1 MKFFIKD
8 ENNNTFQIIKTN
20 NNRYEATYD
29 LVNFNKNQLEKDVN
43 KEDKIL
49 FNNKLINIKHS
60 NKLEAE
66 LFSLFFSVN
75 SGFSVSFKRNFN
87 STYVKMISTVEDKY
101 EEKKDEVV
109 VCFTIYD
116 EEFNNLDFNEF
127 VAYHFTLLSLL
138 NTALLKMIDSRN
150 KFTFNLNSAKISAI
164 NSLYKRKNLKI
175 EEILDLIYL
184 LKNGKEEEFE

>member
-87 STYVKMISTVEDKY
+87 S
-101 EEKKDEVV
+101 KKTHA
-109 VCFTIYD
+109 FIGR
-116 EEFNNLDFNEF
+116 
-127 VAYHFTLLSLL
+127 
-138 NTALLKMIDSRN
+138 K
-150 KFTFNLNSAKISAI
+150 
-164 NSLYKRKNLKI
+164 LYWW
-175 EEILDLIYL
+175 
-184 LKNGKEEEFE
+184 